1 MKATRAGCSVM
12 IRTAT
17 LYSFSKS
24 GLTLPAYAWNV
35 NRSVD
40 LTPIKVKWKSLWN
53 KFTCYTVE
61 FEHRDGESKEELQA
75 RKDEVSRQVREAHG
89 LEQSFSARSDETGD
103 VFQPDP
109 AFGAIVS
116 RVLSVGV
123 VERDEEIQ
131 RIVGNIF
138 LDILRHL
145 YYNCEVSLANSIWH
159 SVRAECV
166 VRKEGSAPI
175 ENAAP
180 LDAFPDDVGDL
191 LTNPGLLSLN
201 PWSLLQ
207 LHPNDHGSYNQIWLI
222 DRIMREGI
230 LWAGGYS
237 PLYDNGLVVADA
249 ENTEI
254 VENAT
259 DQLLTHKTKRTILET
274 QIIKQIMAIQY
285 RAALHETSQNDQVNA
300 QAVPTMGS
308 FITFVF
314 FADHTKRVEREINL
328 QKMVAAFDVD
338 GPCLVVTPFDSDM
351 ERLPHPALR
360 SMATAWVVKREP
372 DDQEQIETRRNGSLS
387 CEGSLSLNGAQKD
400 CKGKGKGKAIS
411 EETDYDMAGCGLN
424 DSNHSPRDIKLSV
437 TRRVRGVWEIMDETL
452 HKYTFI

>member
-1 MKATRAGCSVM
+1 M
-12 IRTAT
+12 
-17 LYSFSKS
+17 
-24 GLTLPAYAWNV
+24 
-35 NRSVD
+35 
-40 LTPIKVKWKSLWN
+40 
-53 KFTCYTVE
+53 
-61 FEHRDGESKEELQA
+61 
-75 RKDEVSRQVREAHG
+75 
-89 LEQSFSARSDETGD
+89 
-103 VFQPDP
+103 
-109 AFGAIVS
+109 
-116 RVLSVGV
+116 GV

-166 VRKEGSAPI
+166 VRKEGSAPFG
-175 ENAAP
+175 NAAP

-207 LHPNDHGSYNQIWLI
+207 LHPNDHGTYNQIWLI
-222 DRIMREGI
+222 DRIVREGI

-249 ENTEI
+249 ENTEA

-259 DQLLTHKTKRTILET
+259 DQLLTHKKQSTILET

-285 RAALHETSQNDQVNA
+285 RVTLHETSQDDQVNA
-300 QAVPTMGS
+300 EAGPTMGS
-308 FITFVF
+308 FITFMF
-314 FADHTKRVEREINL
+314 FADHTKRAEREISL

-372 DDQEQIETRRNGSLS
+372 GDQEQIETRRNGSLS
-387 CEGSLSLNGAQKD
+387 CEGSVSLDGAQKD
-400 CKGKGKGKAIS
+400 CKGKGKEKAVL
-411 EETDYDMAGCGLN
+411 EETDYDILQCL
-424 DSNHSPRDIKLSV
+424 
-437 TRRVRGVWEIMDETL
+437 
-452 HKYTFI
+452 Y

>member
-1 MKATRAGCSVM
+1 MEATRAGCSVA
-12 IRTAT
+12 IRTAA
-17 LYSFSKS
+17 LYSFSES
-24 GLTLPAYAWNV
+24 GLTLPAYTWNV

-40 LTPIKVKWKSLWN
+40 LTPIKVKWESLWN

-61 FEHRDGESKEELQA
+61 FEHRDGESMEELQA

-89 LEQSFSARSDETGD
+89 LEQFSARSDDQMGD
-103 VFQPDP
+103 VFRPDP

-131 RIVGNIF
+131 RIVGDIF
-138 LDILRHL
+138 LDILRYL

-166 VRKEGSAPI
+166 ARKEGSAPI
-175 ENAAP
+175 GNDA
-180 LDAFPDDVGDL
+180 LDAFPDDIGDL
-191 LTNPGLLSLN
+191 LTNQRLLSLN

-207 LHPNDHGSYNQIWLI
+207 LHPNDRGNYNQIWLI

-237 PLYDNGLVVADA
+237 PLYDDGEVPGDA
-249 ENTEI
+249 ENTEV

-259 DQLLTHKTKRTILET
+259 DQPLTHKEQRTILGT
-274 QIIKQIMAIQY
+274 QIVKQILAIQY
-285 RAALHETSQNDQVNA
+285 RAALHETSQDDHVNA
-300 QAVPTMGS
+300 EAVPTMGS
-308 FITFVF
+308 YITFMF
-314 FADHTKRVEREINL
+314 YADPIKRAERHLNL
-328 QKMVAAFDVD
+328 QSKVAAFDVD

-351 ERLPHPALR
+351 ERLPHPARR
-360 SMATAWVVKREP
+360 SMSTAWVVERVP
-372 DDQEQIETRRNGSLS
+372 DDQEQIETRRNGNLGG
-387 CEGSLSLNGAQKD
+387 EGSLSLDGAQKD
-400 CKGKGKGKAIS
+400 CKGKGKGKAVL
-411 EETDYDMAGCGLN
+411 EETDYDMAGCELN
-424 DSNHSPRDIKLSV
+424 DSNRFPRDIKLSV

-452 HKYTFI
+452 HKYTFV